1 MMNIQSLTILF
12 LRHATRL
19 ALVAV
24 ALARCAFLFIPVRA
38 VVADRATLPCRA
50 VFANKMFFVP
60 RRPMFFTAKMAG
72 SFDRA
77 DSPGL
82 TSNSLATK
90 STTCF
95 NSWRGKVWVSLISHM
110 DRAPFIPTVLSAK
123 KVFVALDMRWISD
136 DFHATLR
143 TVHLYICTLVGGCI
157 NSGLRFLPG
166 AIAFRTAEVTLLS
179 LGMITLTHKSRTAPV
194 ANDLLVRAVLLALP
208 VAIVLFVSIYRT
220 CFAQNFLTARVAPN
234 RYFLLPVRIAFS
246 QMCNF
251 LVGNMA
257 IAVAIVLLVKFQ
269 YRRHSL
275 NGFAAIRALYK
286 HSVSAHKKT
295 SYWLTD
301 ALAEGA
307 PVAVGGQRII
317 TGYKHPVNDGCAL
330 STPIIA

>member
-95 NSWRGKVWVSLISHM
+95 NSWRGKVWVALVAHMNRTPLIP
-110 DRAPFIPTVLSAK
+110 AVL
-123 KVFVALDMRWISD
+123 
-136 DFHATLR
+136 
-143 TVHLYICTLVGGCI
+143 
-157 NSGLRFLPG
+157 
-166 AIAFRTAEVTLLS
+166 TAEKVLVAFN
-179 LGMITLTHKSRTAPV
+179 MRRI
-194 ANDLLVRAVLLALP
+194 ANDLFAALRAINLNICTFVR
-208 VAIVLFVSIYRT
+208 VSIRASLSFQP
-220 CFAQNFLTARVAPN
+220 CAS
-234 RYFLLPVRIAFS
+234 AFS
-246 QMCNF
+246 VAKMQFCVFESPYRSNQ
-251 LVGNMA
+251 NRA
-257 IAVAIVLLVKFQ
+257 AV
-269 YRRHSL
+269 
-275 NGFAAIRALYK
+275 
-286 HSVSAHKKT
+286 
-295 SYWLTD
+295 
-301 ALAEGA
+301 
-307 PVAVGGQRII
+307 VARN
-317 TGYKHPVNDGCAL
+317 VNAVFG
-330 STPIIA
+330 